1 MSPTNSDTAAQSRNE
16 SQPTT
21 LLEIKTASFQDI
33 WEKDINAEKLV
44 ALLRRKF
51 GANGYELYIIHSVY
65 SIRAPEKLS
74 QEEIELCK

>member
-51 GANGYELYIIHSVY
+51 GANGYELYVRRVPKSSFDYTKYGH
-65 SIRAPEKLS
+65 
-74 QEEIELCK
+74 